1 MNLRLILIVLLCLTQ
16 TSVTPVQPGEDKLQW
31 EHEAARLASI
41 LKTLSSDFDRTT
53 FLRVY
58 TGQLI
63 SIGLL
68 DDQTKQFYQSMDF
81 DSFSLSAFYARLKKD
96 NLPAE
101 CGITTYFY
109 IKLLQAFGF
118 KAYQYSFG
126 FKDKPY
132 QRFIHSI
139 ALVEINFHGAK
150 RLIIQDPYL
159 NLTYRN
165 KKREPIDFFE
175 FLSLIKQKRYG
186 DIVMDPAS
194 LATFLVAP
202 DLSLYDSHL
211 NDSCKKLM
219 HQAFREDTGSFK
231 TKIVIARDYVTLM
244 QSPCDPFEQGFVS
257 ALHEHGYEEPFI
269 YAYALRASELVGNAD
284 HAQVQ
289 RQIDSIIR

>member
-1 MNLRLILIVLLCLTQ
+1 MPGLKRI
-16 TSVTPVQPGEDKLQW
+16 TS
-31 EHEAARLASI
+31 
-41 LKTLSSDFDRTT
+41 
-53 FLRVY
+53 
-58 TGQLI
+58 
-63 SIGLL
+63 
-68 DDQTKQFYQSMDF
+68 
-81 DSFSLSAFYARLKKD
+81 
-96 NLPAE
+96 PAE
-101 CGITTYFY
+101 CG
-109 IKLLQAFGF
+109 LLLTSISCCYRLFGC

-139 ALVEINFHGAK
+139 TLVEINFHGAK

-165 KKREPIDFFE
+165 KEREPIDFFE

-186 DIVMDPAS
+186 DIIMDSAS

-211 NDSCKKLM
+211 NNSCKKLM
-219 HQAFREDTGSFK
+219 HQAFREDNGSFK

-269 YAYALRASELVGNAD
+269 YAYALRASDLVGNAD